1 MGGVKN
7 SQADKVVN
15 NQFVYAGRLEFN
27 KGILSLIEMWKQL
40 PENYTLHI
48 YGSGTLEKR
57 VRKEINGV
65 KNISFMGFKP
75 QEDVFED
82 YKRSIAV
89 IIPSEWYETFGM
101 GIPECFSMKVPVVCT
116 DIGNPGEMVKEAQG
130 GSVYPVGDFC
140 KFKDALS
147 DVVLNR
153 VEYSDKA
160 YQYYQN
166 NLSDK
171 ENYRELMEIYDKSR
185 VIN

>member
-1 MGGVKN
+1 M
-7 SQADKVVN
+7 N

-57 VRKEINGV
+57 VRKEIDGV

-89 IIPSEWYETFGM
+89 IYSQR
-101 GIPECFSMKVPVVCT
+101 
-116 DIGNPGEMVKEAQG
+116 MV
-130 GSVYPVGDFC
+130 
-140 KFKDALS
+140 
-147 DVVLNR
+147 
-153 VEYSDKA
+153 
-160 YQYYQN
+160 
-166 NLSDK
+166 
-171 ENYRELMEIYDKSR
+171 
-185 VIN
+185 